1 MKARLIRFKVTKF
14 RSIQDSGW
22 INASDIT
29 CLVGTNESGKTNV
42 LMALSKLKPS
52 SNDPINP
59 VNDFPRGSYHE
70 YKPDGGKIA
79 FVSAD
84 FEIEG
89 GDLSEIVDVSKPGE
103 NTEEQSVPP
112 TSLGNI
118 VRVSRNFNGEYQIGV
133 PDGVMLLDWTP
144 LAAMSKQRIWTIIPS
159 FVYYS
164 DYGNLDSEIYLPQVV
179 QHINQ
184 LLSGSLTEK
193 QWAKARTL
201 KVLFDFLNLAP
212 GEIQSMGTE
221 QDPQPNKDANLIDA
235 EAKKKQERQ
244 ILMASASAKLTKE
257 FKAWWGQGDYRFEF
271 SVDGSYLRIWV
282 SDSVRPEK
290 IELENRSRGL
300 QWFFS
305 FFIVFLVESKGI
317 HNNCILLLDEPGLTL
332 HPMAQYDLIKFFESL
347 SQTNQLLYSTHSPFM
362 VNADRIGDVVAVYVA
377 ENGETKVSHD
387 LREGNK
393 EAEKSIYPV
402 HTAIGITVSDTLLLG
417 CTPVLVEGPSDQV
430 YLIAVKNYLSK
441 IGKYSYGRELVFI
454 PTGGVKGVNAIKNII
469 TGVDEK
475 LPFVLLD
482 GDKPGLDMAKGLRDG
497 SYKNDKELVI
507 TADTVSSLKDAEFE
521 DLMPSEMLAK
531 LFSREYR
538 GTKTADFDDG
548 YHDPTKPI
556 VDQMEAFLK
565 ANGHSKPEGWKVEL
579 AKAFAN
585 GLRRQTKAVDEKVV
599 AMWEKLFERL
609 TESK

>member
-1 MKARLIRFKVTKF
+1 MKAKLVRFRVTKF

-29 CLVGTNESGKTNV
+29 CLVGTNESGKTNLLV
-42 LMALSKLKPS
+42 ALSKLKPT
-52 SNDPINP
+52 SNEPINP
-59 VNDFPRGSYHE
+59 VNDFPRSNYHE
-70 YKPDGGKIA
+70 YKPNGGKVTFI
-79 FVSAD
+79 SAD
-84 FEIEG
+84 FEIDE
-89 GDLSEIVDVSKPGE
+89 GDLSEVSMDSTKEDGE
-103 NTEEQSVPP
+103 EGEEGTYPA
-112 TSLGNI
+112 LGRL
-118 VRVSRNFNGEYQIGV
+118 VRVSRNFDEEYRIEIPNGKIIS
-133 PDGVMLLDWTP
+133 DWTS
-144 LAAMSKQRIWTIIPS
+144 LSELSNYGIWAIIPA

-164 DYGNLDSEIYLPQVV
+164 DYGNLNSEIYLPQVV
-179 QHINQ
+179 QHIGQ
-184 LLSGSLTEK
+184 LQSRTLTEK

-212 GEIQSMGTE
+212 MEIQQMGLE
-221 QDPQPNKDANLIDA
+221 QDSQPNKELHIIEA
-235 EAKKKQERQ
+235 ETKKKQERQ
-244 ILMASASAKLTKE
+244 ILMASASSKLTKE
-257 FKAWWGQGDYRFEF
+257 FKTWWGQGDYRFDF

-282 SDSVRPEK
+282 SDGLRPEK

-305 FFIVFLVESKGI
+305 FFIVFLVESKGS

-347 SQTNQLLYSTHSPFM
+347 SETNQLLYSTHSPFM

-377 ENGETKVSHD
+377 DNGETKVSHD

-393 EAEKSIYPV
+393 DAEKSIYPV

-454 PTGGVKGVNAIKNII
+454 PTGGVKGVNAVKNII
-469 TGVDEK
+469 TGVDEQ

-482 GDKPGLDMAKGLRDG
+482 GDKAGLDMAKSLLDG
-497 SYKNDKELVI
+497 SYKAEKDRVI
-507 TADTVSSLKDAEFE
+507 TADKFSSLKDAEFE
-521 DLMPSEMLAK
+521 DLMPGEMLAK

-538 GTKTADFDDG
+538 GLKTDDFDDL
-548 YHDPTKPI
+548 YDSSKPI
-556 VDQMEAFLK
+556 VDQMEAFI
-565 ANGHSKPEGWKVEL
+565 ASNGHSKAQGWKVEL

-585 GLRRQTKAVDEKVV
+585 SLRRQTKAVEETVV
-599 AMWEKLFERL
+599 VRWEKLFGML
-609 TESK
+609 TGNKD

>member
-1 MKARLIRFKVTKF
+1 MKAKLIRFRVTKF

-42 LMALSKLKPS
+42 LVALSKLKPA
-52 SNDPINP
+52 NGEPILP
-59 VNDFPRGSYHE
+59 LIDYPRSEYSRFETEGQRQIFITAEFERAGDANGS
-70 YKPDGGKIA
+70 
-79 FVSAD
+79 
-84 FEIEG
+84 
-89 GDLSEIVDVSKPGE
+89 
-103 NTEEQSVPP
+103 T
-112 TSLGNI
+112 
-118 VRVSRNFNGEYQIGV
+118 RVVVERSFNGNYRINSHEVGDSHEGV
-133 PDGVMLLDWTP
+133 SGIEAEK
-144 LAAMSKQRIWTIIPS
+144 LAIWAEIPS

-164 DYGNLDSEIYLPQVV
+164 DYGNLDSEIFLPDAVK
-179 QHINQ
+179 HISQ
-184 LLSGSLTEK
+184 LKTASLTER
-193 QWAKARTL
+193 QRAKSRTL
-201 KVLFDFLNLAP
+201 KVLFDYLLL
-212 GEIQSMGTE
+212 
-221 QDPQPNKDANLIDA
+221 DPQKILDMGREGNHAQQPNLIESDQ
-235 EAKKKQERQ
+235 KKKQERD
-244 ILMASASAKLTKE
+244 ILLTSASTNLTKS
-257 FKAWWGQGDYRFEF
+257 FKDWWKQGNYRFRF
-271 SVDGSYLRIWV
+271 AADGNFFRIWV
-282 SDSVRPEK
+282 SDNVRPED

-482 GDKPGLDMAKGLRDG
+482 GDKPGLEMAKGLRDG
-497 SYKNDKELVI
+497 SYKNDKDLVI

-521 DLMPSEMLAK
+521 DLMPAEMLAK

-599 AMWEKLFERL
+599 AMWEKLFEIL
-609 TESK
+609 TKSEK